1 MEYITSS
8 CNVKRK
14 SFKYESMIETLKE
27 IWNKLDINEKK
38 YLKTGIQLII
48 YCTLFFVIIIPWL
61 LTRETISIIDYKNT
75 GAIGDTINGIA
86 GPFIALLAAI
96 LTFLAFYIQYKANIE
111 QRTQFNKTILRQD
124 KESSKQEI
132 ELIRDRIESRFFELL
147 KLHRANINEFKS
159 KGNSGKSV
167 VIAMYDEFNKLFDSI
182 KYWYTFEKSGLYYQH
197 EWHRK
202 VAQIAYDI
210 MFFGLANNS
219 TQDLMMRI
227 QYTVANDKFFTS
239 EFYPMLLKNA
249 IKHHENIKTENI
261 GKSKLQ
267 RTYLPNDGHQS
278 RLGHYFRHLYQ
289 TVKFID
295 EQPSHILNY
304 DEKYFYIKTLRA
316 QMTTHEQALFFY
328 NSLTIMGQSWELSIE
343 IPNKKL
349 ITKYNLIKNI
359 PNGFTGDLIPGQF
372 YPNVNYE
379 FIVNPTFERKE
390 IEKHYS

>member
-1 MEYITSS
+1 
-8 CNVKRK
+8 
-14 SFKYESMIETLKE
+14 MIETLKE
-27 IWNKLDINEKK
+27 IWNKLDINEKR

-61 LTRETISIIDYKNT
+61 LTRETISIVDYKNT

-167 VIAMYDEFNKLFDSI
+167 VIAMYDEFNQLFDSI
-182 KYWYTFEKSGLYYQH
+182 KEWYTFEKSNLYYQH

-202 VAQIAYDI
+202 VAQISYDI

-227 QYTVANDKFFTS
+227 RDTVANDKFYTEKF
-239 EFYPMLLKNA
+239 FPMFLKNA
-249 IKHHENIKTENI
+249 INHHEKIKKENT
-261 GKSKLQ
+261 GKPKLQ

-295 EQPSHILNY
+295 EQPSNILSYN
-304 DEKYFYIKTLRA
+304 EKYFYIKTLRA

-328 NSLTIMGQSWELSIE
+328 NSLTIMGQSWELSVDT
-343 IPNKKL
+343 PNKKL